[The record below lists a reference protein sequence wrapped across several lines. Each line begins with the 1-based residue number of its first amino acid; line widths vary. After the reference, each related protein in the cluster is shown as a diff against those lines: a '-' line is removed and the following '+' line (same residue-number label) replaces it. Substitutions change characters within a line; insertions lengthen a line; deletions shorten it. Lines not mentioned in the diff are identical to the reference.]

1 MRIIAFLQNL
11 IDVLTRIHSYKHHP
25 SEDDYSLTL
34 PQAVTAPHAQTSD
47 RNKNKQLQKAK
58 KVTKL
63 I

>member
-1 MRIIAFLQNL
+1 MQSCNVL
-11 IDVLTRIHSYKHHP
+11 IRIHSYKHHP

-34 PQAVTAPHAQTSD
+34 PPAVTAPHAQTSD